1 MPSQRNMKDP
11 EVLGIGEILWDVFPE
26 GRQLGGA
33 PGNFAYHVHQHD
45 IPAAP
50 VSAVGHDEPGE
61 AMLTELERRGVDTRF
76 IARVDHPTGTVE
88 VELDEKGKP
97 EYDITR
103 DVAWDH
109 LPVTDRLLGLA
120 RSARALCFGSLA
132 QRMPPSRK
140 AIESLLAAA
149 NEKALKVFD
158 VNLRAPFY
166 SADIVRSGLELCN
179 VFKLS
184 DDEVEKVA
192 DLLSLP
198 GKEPAFADAVIDR
211 FGLRMLVVTRGD
223 KGSLVQT
230 RDERNEHAGVKADVV
245 STVGAGDSFTA
256 TIVAGVL
263 SGLSVEELHDRAAR
277 VAAFVC
283 EQPGAMPE
291 LPGRL
296 RINGGEE

>member
-1 MPSQRNMKDP
+1 MADSRDDYPQ
-11 EVLGIGEILWDVFPE
+11 VLGIGEILWDVFPD

-33 PGNFAYHVHQHD
+33 PGNFAYHVHQHG

-50 VSAVGHDEPGE
+50 VSAVGHDEPGD
-61 AMLTELERRGVDTRF
+61 ALLAELKKRGVDTQF
-76 IARVDHPTGTVE
+76 IARVEEPTGTVE

-97 EYDITR
+97 EYDIKQ

-109 LPVTDRLLGLA
+109 LPVTDRLLEVV
-120 RSARALCFGSLA
+120 RTARALCFGSLA
-132 QRMPPSRK
+132 QRMPPSRE
-140 AIESLLAAA
+140 AIQALLAAA
-149 NEKALKVFD
+149 GEECLKVFD

-166 SADIVRSGLELCN
+166 TAQVVRSGLESCN

-184 DDEVEKVA
+184 DDEVKKVA
-192 DLLSLP
+192 ELIGLP
-198 GKEPAFADAVIDR
+198 ESEAEFADAVIDR
-211 FGLRMLVVTRGD
+211 FDLRMLVVTRGD

-230 RDERNEHAGVKADVV
+230 PDERDEHPGVKADVV

-263 SGLSVEELHDRAAR
+263 SGLSVGHLHDRAAR

-291 LPGRL
+291 LPDNLCVNAR
-296 RINGGEE
+296 RE

>member
-1 MPSQRNMKDP
+1 MQEPR
-11 EVLGIGEILWDVFPE
+11 VLGIGEILWDVFPE

-33 PGNFAYHVHQHD
+33 PGNFAYHVHQHG

-61 AMLTELERRGVDTRF
+61 DILTELEKRGVDTRF
-76 IARVDHPTGTVE
+76 IARVEHPTGSVQ

-97 EYDITR
+97 EYDIKEN
-103 DVAWDH
+103 VAWDH
-109 LPVTDRLLGLA
+109 LPVTDRLLELA

-140 AIESLLAAA
+140 TIEALLAAA
-149 NEKALKVFD
+149 GDEALKVFD

-166 SADIVRSGLELCN
+166 SADVVRSGLEACN

-184 DDEVEKVA
+184 DDEVKEVA
-192 DLLSLP
+192 EMLGLP
-198 GKEPAFADAVIDR
+198 SKEATFADAVIDE
-211 FGLRMLVVTRGD
+211 FDLRMLVVTRGD
-223 KGSLVQT
+223 SGSLVQT
-230 RDERNEHAGVKADVV
+230 PDERDEHPGVKANVV
-245 STVGAGDSFTA
+245 STVGAGDSFNA

-263 SGLSVEELHDRAAR
+263 SGLSVAELHDRAAH

-283 EQPGAMPE
+283 EQSGAMPE

-296 RINGGEE
+296 RINGREE